1 MFDFSP
7 KKWLLM
13 TITTFI
19 GFVITYQKLELPFQ
33 NELVYFSCGYKGL
46 NTHNDSLWC
55 QSWRYIVTHW
65 NPHSSCRN
73 YTYTSSYFTTGRSV
87 HALNTSCEG
96 PEFVYIFS
104 ICVSFCRSFSPHCL
118 RRLPHPACH
127 PLWGCSLPAPPAG
140 SSQTSSDHHTQPCSR
155 SGLLPPS
162 PTPVHEYEHELHGL
176 LPQVSAPS
184 APTSCLVRNN
194 YLALFVP
201 SVFLKLLA
209 SFFFFF
215 SLALQFPPQQ
225 WATLQLHRDRW
236 QQQWQLSLTTPQPPP
251 PPWCLSPAPW
261 LGCRGCPTTP
271 ESKTF
276 SASSRDTRS
285 VCLVLKLRRRLKW
298 VCCRIL
304 QKLAR
309 KLYILFFILQHYRW
323 FCM

>member
-1 MFDFSP
+1 MSYLNI
-7 KKWLLM
+7 LLH
-13 TITTFI
+13 
-19 GFVITYQKLELPFQ
+19 L
-33 NELVYFSCGYKGL
+33 
-46 NTHNDSLWC
+46 
-55 QSWRYIVTHW
+55 
-65 NPHSSCRN
+65 
-73 YTYTSSYFTTGRSV
+73 TTGRSAR
-87 HALNTSCEG
+87 ALSTSCEG
-96 PEFVYIFS
+96 PDFVYTFS
-104 ICVSFCRSFSPHCL
+104 IRVSFCRSFSPHCL

-162 PTPVHEYEHELHGL
+162 PTPVHEYEHELHSL

-184 APTSCLVRNN
+184 APTSCLFRKKVSL
-194 YLALFVP
+194 YLCLLCF
-201 SVFLKLLA
+201 SNFLLPFF
-209 SFFFFF
+209 FFFFF
-215 SLALQFPPQQ
+215 SPAPQFLPQQ

-285 VCLVLKLRRRLKW
+285 VCVALKLRHRFKR
-298 VCCRIL
+298 VCYRVLEKTCKKVIYSMFL
-304 QKLAR
+304 
-309 KLYILFFILQHYRW
+309 IIQHYRW